1 MVRPVRPVAA
11 ALLALLVVGLVGCN
25 ANRRASVTGKV
36 TIDKKEP
43 GVAGVVISFV
53 GSDNQ
58 AVTTDVAPD
67 GSFTANGVLVGA
79 NKVSLNWNGPNSA
92 AEMAIPE
99 GADEKTVK
107 TIKDKF
113 EAERNKP
120 RPANP
125 IPERYNDPS
134 KSPLQ
139 TVVEAGQVNTFVT
152 NLTK

>member
-1 MVRPVRPVAA
+1 MFQRMRVAVSVGVV
-11 ALLALLVVGLVGCN
+11 LAVVGLVGCN
-25 ANRRASVTGKV
+25 GGRRASVTGKV
-36 TIDKKEP
+36 TIEKKEP

-53 GSDNQ
+53 GGDNQ
-58 AVTTDVAPD
+58 AVTTDVAAD
-67 GSFTANGVLVGA
+67 GSFTANGVLVGP
-79 NKVSLNWNGPNSA
+79 NKVSLNWNGP
-92 AEMAIPE
+92 AEPADLVIPD
-99 GADEKTVK
+99 GADDK
-107 TIKDKF
+107 TIKEIKGKI